1 MWRVFVLVF
10 CNGSLLMQTLKLC
23 ISVFVFSALAFAQI
37 TGTISGTVTD
47 STGAVVP
54 GVNVALKSVE
64 KGITRTVRTD
74 EGGRYRAPELALGSY
89 EISVE
94 AAGFET
100 VVRSGI
106 TLTVGREAVV
116 DFTLQVGTITD
127 KITVTGE
134 APLVQTA
141 NATVAALVDE
151 RAMRELPLNGRSFAD
166 LTSIQPGV
174 ASDLEITALGT
185 QAVYTGGGGAARR
198 SIDGTKPQ
206 QSTFLLDGM
215 EISTPSEGMP
225 ATSVL
230 G

>member
-1 MWRVFVLVF
+1 MGGLFMKTL
-10 CNGSLLMQTLKLC
+10 SLG
-23 ISVFVFSALAFAQI
+23 ISVFVFAALAVAQVT

-47 STGAVVP
+47 ATGAVVP
-54 GVNVALKSVE
+54 GVNVSLKSVE
-64 KGITRTVRTD
+64 KGISRTVRTD

-89 EISVE
+89 EITAE
-94 AAGFET
+94 ASGFET

-166 LTSIQPGV
+166 LTRIQRGNQTTAIHIPARWHG
-174 ASDLEITALGT
+174 DLDAIGRNAGNQRPRTA
-185 QAVYTGGGGAARR
+185 TGR
-198 SIDGTKPQ
+198 
-206 QSTFLLDGM
+206 
-215 EISTPSEGMP
+215 
-225 ATSVL
+225 
-230 G
+230 

>member
-1 MWRVFVLVF
+1 
-10 CNGSLLMQTLKLC
+10 MQTLKLC
-23 ISVFVFSALAFAQI
+23 ISVLVFTSLAFAQI
-37 TGTISGTVTD
+37 TTGTISGTVTD

-54 GVNVALKSVE
+54 GVNVTLKSVE

-94 AAGFET
+94 AAGFES

-116 DFTLQVGTITD
+116 DFTLQVGAITD

-141 NATVAALVDE
+141 NATAVLAL
-151 RAMRELPLNGRSFAD
+151 RG
-166 LTSIQPGV
+166 
-174 ASDLEITALGT
+174 
-185 QAVYTGGGGAARR
+185 
-198 SIDGTKPQ
+198 
-206 QSTFLLDGM
+206 
-215 EISTPSEGMP
+215 TPSCRPMGVTVT
-225 ATSVL
+225 TSFGNLVIEAL
-230 G
+230 T

>member
-1 MWRVFVLVF
+1 
-10 CNGSLLMQTLKLC
+10 MQTLKLC
-23 ISVFVFSALAFAQI
+23 VFVFAALAVAQVT

-47 STGAVVP
+47 ATGAVVP
-54 GVNVALKSVE
+54 GVNVSLKSVE
-64 KGITRTVRTD
+64 KGISRTVRTD

-89 EISVE
+89 EITAE
-94 AAGFET
+94 AAGFDT

-174 ASDLEITALGT
+174 TSDLEIAAAGT
-185 QAVYTGGGGAARR
+185 QAVTPVAEAR
-198 SIDGTKPQ
+198 
-206 QSTFLLDGM
+206 LDV
-215 EISTPSEGMP
+215 PSEVQSLNSP
-225 ATSVL
+225 HSFWTAWKFP
-230 G
+230 

>member
-1 MWRVFVLVF
+1 MGGLFMKTL
-10 CNGSLLMQTLKLC
+10 SLG
-23 ISVFVFSALAFAQI
+23 ISVFVFTALAVAQVT

-54 GVNVALKSVE
+54 GVNVNLKSVE
-64 KGITRTVRTD
+64 KGISRAVKTD

-89 EISVE
+89 EITAV

-151 RAMRELPLNGRSFAD
+151 RAMRELPAHR
-166 LTSIQPGV
+166 P
-174 ASDLEITALGT
+174 
-185 QAVYTGGGGAARR
+185 ARR
-198 SIDGTKPQ
+198 R
-206 QSTFLLDGM
+206 
-215 EISTPSEGMP
+215 
-225 ATSVL
+225 
-230 G
+230 

>member
-37 TGTISGTVTD
+37 TTGTISGTVTD

-54 GVNVALKSVE
+54 GVNVTLKSVE

-94 AAGFET
+94 AGGFES

-116 DFTLQVGTITD
+116 DFTLD
-127 KITVTGE
+127 RK
-134 APLVQTA
+134 
-141 NATVAALVDE
+141 
-151 RAMRELPLNGRSFAD
+151 S
-166 LTSIQPGV
+166 
-174 ASDLEITALGT
+174 
-185 QAVYTGGGGAARR
+185 
-198 SIDGTKPQ
+198 
-206 QSTFLLDGM
+206 
-215 EISTPSEGMP
+215 
-225 ATSVL
+225 
-230 G
+230 

>member
-1 MWRVFVLVF
+1 
-10 CNGSLLMQTLKLC
+10 SL
-23 ISVFVFSALAFAQI
+23 
-37 TGTISGTVTD
+37 
-47 STGAVVP
+47 
-54 GVNVALKSVE
+54 E
-64 KGITRTVRTD
+64 KGISRTVTTD
-74 EGGRYRAPELALGSY
+74 EGGRYRAAELALGSY
-89 EISVE
+89 EITVE
-94 AAGFET
+94 VAGFQT
-100 VVRSGI
+100 VTRSGI

-116 DFTLQVGTITD
+116 DFSLQVGAITD

-174 ASDLEITALGT
+174 TSVLEVTAAGT

-198 SIDGTKPQ
+198 SIGGTKPQ

-215 EISTPSEGMP
+215 RSEERRVGQ
-225 ATSVL
+225 
-230 G
+230 

>member
-1 MWRVFVLVF
+1 
-10 CNGSLLMQTLKLC
+10 MQTLKLC

-37 TGTISGTVTD
+37 TTGTISGTVTD

-54 GVNVALKSVE
+54 GVNVTLKSVE

-94 AAGFET
+94 AAGFES

-185 QAVYTGGGGAARR
+185 QAVYTGGGSAARR
-198 SIDGTKPQ
+198 SIGARVPPGNGARAGDHAFVIAIVPRQGRHPE
-206 QSTFLLDGM
+206 D
-215 EISTPSEGMP
+215 
-225 ATSVL
+225 AR
-230 G
+230 

>member
-1 MWRVFVLVF
+1 MK
-10 CNGSLLMQTLKLC
+10 TLKLLLG
-23 ISVFVFSALAFAQI
+23 VFVCTTIGFAQLT

-54 GVNVALKSVE
+54 GVNVTLKSVE
-64 KGITRTVRTD
+64 KGINRTVKTD

-89 EISVE
+89 EITAE
-94 AAGFET
+94 APGFET

-141 NATVAALVDE
+141 NATVA
-151 RAMRELPLNGRSFAD
+151 
-166 LTSIQPGV
+166 
-174 ASDLEITALGT
+174 
-185 QAVYTGGGGAARR
+185 
-198 SIDGTKPQ
+198 
-206 QSTFLLDGM
+206 
-215 EISTPSEGMP
+215 
-225 ATSVL
+225 
-230 G
+230 